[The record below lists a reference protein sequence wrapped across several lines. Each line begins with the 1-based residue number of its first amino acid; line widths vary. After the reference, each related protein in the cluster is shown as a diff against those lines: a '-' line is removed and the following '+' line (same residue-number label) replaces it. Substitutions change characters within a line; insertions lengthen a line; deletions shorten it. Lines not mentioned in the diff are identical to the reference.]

1 MSEHL
6 KGLLIGFTGVI
17 ILSPDTLL
25 IRLAGIDHW
34 ALMVY
39 RGLLMA
45 LGMAVISKVFDK
57 TPLLR
62 QFSNIGKAGVLV
74 SICFTL
80 STLAFVNAVTY
91 TSIANTLVILAT
103 APLFAALYSRFI
115 LAERLKLATLIAIV
129 CVMLGLLLVV
139 GQNQQAGSWL
149 GNVCALVSAM
159 SIAATFVIN
168 RKKKAI
174 NMVPAIS
181 LSGVLLAFVAMP
193 FAHWVKLDAHTIL
206 ILLLMA
212 VVVTLAF
219 VMITIAPRYIPAAE
233 LSLILPL
240 ETVGGTALAWYF
252 LNEVPSTQT
261 LLGAAIILLTLVIHA
276 NLMLRQTNT

>member
-6 KGLLIGFTGVI
+6 KGLLFGFTGVI
-17 ILSPDTLL
+17 ILSPDSLL

-45 LGMAVISKVFDK
+45 LGMAVISRMFDK
-57 TPLLR
+57 APLLR
-62 QFSNIGKAGVLV
+62 QYRNIGKAGVLV
-74 SICFTL
+74 SICFAL
-80 STLAFVNAVTY
+80 STLAFVNAITF

-103 APLFAALYSRFI
+103 APLFAALYGRIF
-115 LAERLKLATLIAIV
+115 LAECLKLATLVAIV
-129 CVMLGLLLVV
+129 CVMSGLLLVV

-168 RKKKAI
+168 RKKKNI

-181 LSGVLLAFVAMP
+181 LSGVLLAIIAMP
-193 FAHWVKLDAHTIL
+193 FAHWVVLDAHTVI

-240 ETVGGTALAWYF
+240 ETVGGTALAWVF

-261 LLGAAIILLTLVIHA
+261 ILGAAIILMTLVIHA
-276 NLMLRQTNT
+276 NLMLRQASL

>member
-6 KGLLIGFTGVI
+6 KGLIIGVTGVI

-25 IRLAGIDHW
+25 IRLAEMDQW

-45 LGMAVISKVFDK
+45 LGMALISKGFDK
-57 TPLLR
+57 APLR
-62 QFSNIGKAGVLV
+62 QQYTNIGKAGVLV
-74 SICFTL
+74 SICFTI

-91 TSIANTLVILAT
+91 TSIANTLVIIAT
-103 APLFAALYSRFI
+103 SPLFAALYSRWF
-115 LAERLKLATLIAIV
+115 LAERLNLATLIAII
-129 CVMLGLLLVV
+129 CVLLGLLLVV
-139 GQNQQAGSWL
+139 GQNQQQGSWL
-149 GNVCALVSAM
+149 GNVCALISAA

-181 LSGVLLAFVAMP
+181 LSGVLLAFIAMP
-193 FAHWVKLDAHTIL
+193 FAHWVVLDQRTML

-212 VVVTLAF
+212 IVVTLAF
-219 VMITIAPRYIPAAE
+219 VMLTIAPRYIPAAE

-240 ETVGGTALAWYF
+240 ETIGGTALAWYY

-261 LLGAAIILLTLVIHA
+261 MLGAAVILLTLLVHA
-276 NLMLRQTNT
+276 NLRLRQLNA